1 MVGNSNKLAH
11 AAALAVALTGT
22 DLLTPAPEEQG
33 PSVSVSL
40 DPQEAWRYA
49 PLYDL
54 LGVRTLGAAL
64 PLPPA
69 ELPLEGHLETGP
81 AELPHQ
87 AQLEEGPYREPD
99 PGVEEE
105 ITEFVIP

>member
-1 MVGNSNKLAH
+1 MCIRDS
-11 AAALAVALTGT
+11 
-22 DLLTPAPEEQG
+22 
-33 PSVSVSL
+33 
-40 DPQEAWRYA
+40 
-49 PLYDL
+49 
-54 LGVRTLGAAL
+54 
-64 PLPPA
+64 
-69 ELPLEGHLETGP
+69 LETGP